1 MSTDIQE
8 ATLSHISDLKTISG
22 TARSYWRQF
31 DLGRKI
37 MFNEIMSRP
46 LRGYV
51 DCEDC
56 IEALVDYIR
65 KATGKTVRITVPMR
79 NLLVHMHSL
88 RHQYKDGG
96 LVSMSSVFAGKNAGH
111 SLDHFRSL
119 LEESGLIRMESG
131 EWAYNPMDRQRNRA
145 PKYRFTPEFTA
156 LLGLIHV
163 SYAKGKS
170 NGRFSVDDSRIRNVS
185 IRFML
190 QRFVD
195 AGTGEGDGGRASG
208 GIGRV
213 GRRSPPIIS
222 DKAGA
227 TQKEELETV
236 ETQGVTD
243 VGYSPRKLMPES
255 ERKMRDKK
263 LQGLWKGMT
272 LSDMKKAGLADRCR
286 LQCVSLGMGAE
297 VDDFAFI
304 LALSERYR
312 EDLYSKI
319 VRECDAALP
328 EYVIDPSSGIS
339 LATRTWW
346 SFRPKRDNH
355 MNITKAG
362 TRPLNDLCGTRND
375 MDPDDEI
382 VLKPGEASRKGATDA
397 LHLPYH
403 FDVHCSIHNLGR
415 ALTAGKFENADIY
428 SLIAARLSSSRSD
441 VKLAF
446 MHACFGPLA
455 EYCARNLES
464 KKANQL
470 IHHKDAKT
478 KEDRAFPFTY
488 RQIQDAMKSEQVPIN
503 GRYTEIFWHEAFIYD
518 LVRLYLIREQ
528 GIASIRVY
536 DSFYTRHEITE
547 TEFISLINRAI
558 GDYLQILAHNDA
570 LLSIR
575 L

>member
-1 MSTDIQE
+1 MVSLEKSYLNHTIE
-8 ATLSHISDLKTISG
+8 SKTLSG
-22 TARSYWRQF
+22 TVKSHFQPFTLA
-31 DLGRKI
+31 RKI
-37 MFNEIMSRP
+37 MFNEIISRP

-79 NLLVHMHSL
+79 NLLVHMYSL
-88 RHQYKDGG
+88 RHQYRDGG
-96 LVSMSSVFAGKNAGH
+96 LVSMSSVFAGKNTGH
-111 SLDHFRSL
+111 NLDHFRSL
-119 LEESGLIRMESG
+119 LEESGLIKMESG
-131 EWAYNPMDRQRNRA
+131 DWAYNPMDRQRNRA
-145 PKYRFTPEFTA
+145 PKYRFTPEFVS
-156 LLGLIHV
+156 LLGLIHA

-170 NGRFSVDDSRIRNVS
+170 NGRFSVVDSPIRNVS
-185 IRFML
+185 IRLTL
-190 QRFVD
+190 QQFVESD
-195 AGTGEGDGGRASG
+195 RRPGDVGREAGGTGRE
-208 GIGRV
+208 
-213 GRRSPPIIS
+213 GRRILPIIAF
-222 DKAGA
+222 KTGV
-227 TQKEELETV
+227 TQNMAHETV
-236 ETQGVTD
+236 ETQGVAD
-243 VGYSPRKLMPES
+243 VKYTPRKLMPEN

-263 LQGLWKGMT
+263 LQGLWGGMT
-272 LSDMKKAGLADRCR
+272 LSDMKNAGLADKCR

-304 LALSERYR
+304 SAMSERYR

-328 EYVIDPSSGIS
+328 EYITDPRSGIP

-375 MDPDDEI
+375 MDTDDEI
-382 VLKPGEASRKGATDA
+382 VLKPAETSRKGVTDA
-397 LHLPYH
+397 LFLPYH

-415 ALTAGKFENADIY
+415 ALTTGKFENTDIY
-428 SLIAARLSSSRSD
+428 SLIATRLNASRAD

-455 EYCARNLES
+455 EYCARNPES

-478 KEDRAFPFTY
+478 KDDRTFPFTY
-488 RQIQDAMKSEQVPIN
+488 RQIQDAMKAEKVPIN

-536 DSFYTRHEITE
+536 DSFYTRHEISE
-547 TEFISLINRAI
+547 TEFISLISRAI
-558 GDYLQILAHNDA
+558 NDYLHILAHNDT

>member
-1 MSTDIQE
+1 MVSLEKSYLNHTIE
-8 ATLSHISDLKTISG
+8 SKTLSG
-22 TARSYWRQF
+22 TVKSHFQPFTLA
-31 DLGRKI
+31 RKI

-79 NLLVHMHSL
+79 NLLVHMYSL
-88 RHQYKDGG
+88 RHQYRDGG
-96 LVSMSSVFAGKNAGH
+96 LVSMSSVFAGYRDKHAV
-111 SLDHFRSL
+111 DHFRSL

-131 EWAYNPMDRQRNRA
+131 DWAYNPMDRQRNRA
-145 PKYRFTPEFTA
+145 PKYRFTPEFVS
-156 LLGLIHV
+156 LLGLIHM

-170 NGRFSVDDSRIRNVS
+170 NGRFSVDDSPIRNVS
-185 IRFML
+185 IRLTL
-190 QRFVD
+190 QRFVGGVTGVGD
-195 AGTGEGDGGRASG
+195 AGREVGEFGRE
-208 GIGRV
+208 
-213 GRRSPPIIS
+213 GRRIRPIIT

-227 TQKEELETV
+227 TCSESSETV

-243 VGYSPRKLMPES
+243 AKYTPRKLMPEN

-263 LQGLWKGMT
+263 LQGLWRGMT
-272 LSDMKKAGLADRCR
+272 LSDMKKAGLADKCR

-304 LALSERYR
+304 SAMSERYR

-328 EYVIDPSSGIS
+328 EYITDPASGIS
-339 LATRTWW
+339 LATRTRW

-362 TRPLNDLCGTRND
+362 SRPLNDLCGTRND
-375 MDPDDEI
+375 MDTEDEI
-382 VLKPGEASRKGATDA
+382 VLKPGESSRKDTTDA
-397 LHLPYH
+397 LSLPYH

-415 ALTAGKFENADIY
+415 ALTTGKFENKDIY
-428 SLIAARLSSSRSD
+428 SLIATRLNASRAD

-455 EYCARNLES
+455 EYCARNPES

-478 KEDRAFPFTY
+478 KEDRTFPFTY
-488 RQIQDAMKSEQVPIN
+488 RQIQDAMKSEKVPIN

-536 DSFYTRHEITE
+536 DSFYTRHEIAE

-558 GDYLQILAHNDA
+558 NDYLHILAHNDT

>member
-1 MSTDIQE
+1 MQSLEKSYLSHTIE
-8 ATLSHISDLKTISG
+8 SKTLSG
-22 TARSYWRQF
+22 TVKSHFQPF
-31 DLGRKI
+31 TLGRKI
-37 MFNEIMSRP
+37 MFNEIISRP

-79 NLLVHMHSL
+79 NLLVHMYSL

-96 LVSMSSVFAGKNAGH
+96 LVSMSSVFAGYRDKNAV
-111 SLDHFRSL
+111 DHFRSL
-119 LEESGLIRMESG
+119 LEESGLIKMESG
-131 EWAYNPMDRQRNRA
+131 DWAYNPMDSQRNRA
-145 PKYRFTPEFTA
+145 PKYRFTPEFTS
-156 LLGLIHV
+156 LLGLIHM

-190 QRFVD
+190 QRSADNVTGVGDDGRD
-195 AGTGEGDGGRASG
+195 AGGSGRE
-208 GIGRV
+208 
-213 GRRSPPIIS
+213 GRRILPIIP
-222 DKAGA
+222 DKTGA
-227 TQKEELETV
+227 TQKAVLESV

-243 VGYSPRKLMPES
+243 AKYTPRKLMPES

-263 LQGLWKGMT
+263 LQGLWRGMA
-272 LSDMKKAGLADRCR
+272 LSDMKNAHLTDRCR

-304 LALSERYR
+304 SAMSERYR

-328 EYVIDPSSGIS
+328 EFVKDPSSGIS

-362 TRPLNDLCGTRND
+362 ARPLNDLCGTRND
-375 MDPDDEI
+375 MDTGDEI
-382 VLKPGEASRKGATDA
+382 VLKPGESSRKDTTDA
-397 LHLPYH
+397 LYLPYH
-403 FDVHCSIHNLGR
+403 FDVHCSIHNIGR
-415 ALTAGKFENADIY
+415 ALIGGKFENADIY
-428 SLIAARLSSSRSD
+428 SLVAARMGASRAD

-455 EYCARNLES
+455 EYCARNPES

-478 KEDRAFPFTY
+478 KADRTFPFTY
-488 RQIQDAMKSEQVPIN
+488 RQIQDAMKAEKVPIH

-558 GDYLQILAHNDA
+558 GDYLNILAHNDT